1 MKLKIITA
9 TKTVLELDN
18 ILQVN
23 IPGVDGV
30 LGILP
35 GHIDII
41 TPLKEGTLMYR
52 LDNNKKVV
60 VIKGG
65 IAKLKNDYLLI
76 LADDAEVPE
85 NLIREQIEESIKNAE
100 NKIASGDLEFTE
112 LIQLEKQLRY
122 ERIKQ
127 MSLENT

>member
-9 TKTVLELDN
+9 TNTVLELDN

-100 NKIASGDLEFTE
+100 NKIASGDLEFTK

>member
-100 NKIASGDLEFTE
+100 HKIASGELEFTE